1 MDIIWISYG
10 YHMDIMLGK
19 YEAFFDCAS
28 GISSL
33 GLALEPGV
41 FQELHQTMRKFP
53 GAAAIIK
60 AAPGGD
66 VLRRRQKMG
75 RFHQEQLMDD
85 IWVCLKIGIIL

>member
-19 YEAFFDCAS
+19 YEAFFDCDQLL
-28 GISSL
+28 GFFIPTNSSDLCL

-60 AAPGGD
+60 GAPGSD
-66 VLRRRQKMG
+66 VLRRRKWGDSIKNRCMTY
-75 RFHQEQLMDD
+75 M
-85 IWVCLKIGIIL
+85 I